1 VARLGLE
8 PQRCVVLEDSTAGVR
23 SAVSAGCACVLVPT
37 FPPTEVPAGVALR
50 RSLTEVDLD
59 LLATLADGSAA
70 A

>member
-1 VARLGLE
+1 
-8 PQRCVVLEDSTAGVR
+8 VVLEDSTAGVR

-37 FPPTEVPAGVALR
+37 FPPAEVPAGVALR